1 MAGDCSALSTAST
14 TRSACPR
21 DRSPSRSGHK
31 WTEALRLILCFDLT
45 KWSLVYSRTGRCRGM
60 KESIMGEP
68 NPSHLPPTLDLPKP
82 GPSTTPSDSQKPTDA
97 DTAKDDP
104 ENQPSTP
111 PIPATETAQPQTV
124 PRLAISTMREGEQHT
139 VEYEGLPIEEYSAP
153 ATGVAAVA
161 AIRSTTKF
169 TSSNK
174 PTIPGYEVLRE
185 LGRGGMGVVYQAH
198 HLKLNRMVALKM
210 VLPGAYPQPEE
221 LVRFLGEAQ
230 SAARLQHPNIV
241 QIYEV
246 GKLDDRPFFTMEYV
260 EGSSLAQKFGST
272 PVRPRQAAE
281 MVHVLALAIQF
292 AHQQG
297 IVHRDLKPA
306 NILLT
311 ADGTLKITD
320 FGLAKHIEAGSGLT
334 QTGAIMGTPSY
345 MAPEQA
351 AGLTAEIGPLAD
363 VYALGAILYDL
374 LTGRPPFRAD
384 TPINT
389 ILQVRYEEPVSL
401 IRLQPRIPRDLETIC
416 LKCLQKIPRKRY
428 SSAVDLADDLQ
439 RYLAGEPIQARPVS
453 RWERGVKWAQRHPT
467 ASALL
472 GVSALALILVFAL
485 GVWHNVQLEAA
496 LQEARQERER
506 AEDNSAEAMR
516 QKERAEEEE
525 LIARRY
531 LYASQMNL
539 AQAAWDNAHIALVQ
553 ELLEKQI
560 PQPGQKDLRG
570 FEWYYLQRLCHGERK
585 TLVTEY
591 PVYGAAFAPDGRLL
605 ATVGGVFDQ
614 PGEVKLWD
622 VANGQLRARL
632 QGHVRDV
639 HTVAFA
645 PDGQILATGSDDQ
658 TIKLWDVANGQ
669 ERTTLQGHT
678 GEVRSVVFTTKGQL
692 LVSAGMDGKIK
703 IWDLQE
709 VKERSTIVTHQN
721 SVWTVVLAPDETT
734 LASGGLDGT
743 VKLWDLS
750 TGKELFTFPGSNRD
764 PVMALAFS
772 PDGQILARGSRD
784 RTIKLWDVA
793 SRTERSVLRGH
804 GNTITSIKFA
814 PDGQRLV
821 SASTD
826 LTVKSWDLATEK
838 SLLTLKGHQGPIF
851 AVAISGD
858 GKTLA
863 TASLDRTV
871 KLWDAT
877 GRLEMVA
884 LYGHGKEVTSIAY
897 SPDGQTLA
905 TGSQDGTVK
914 LWDPAQRREMRT
926 LAGHARGVTGV
937 AFAPDGQTL
946 ASASEDHTVKLWD
959 IATGKE
965 RLTLTKHTAPVRSV
979 AYSPNG
985 QLLVTGSGFYNRAG
999 VQIKVW
1005 DPKTG
1010 QEIKSLKGHSSSIR
1024 SIAFHPKGTMFATC
1038 GWDQLIKLWD
1048 ATTFNELATLKDH
1061 MGAVYALAFAPDG
1074 QTLASASADM
1084 TVKLWDLTT
1093 RKPRRTLQGYM
1104 DEVTSV
1110 AFTADGATLA
1120 TGSRDGSVKLW
1131 HTEAGRP
1138 LITLKDNGTPVFA
1151 VAFAPNGQW
1160 VASGA
1165 EDHAVRLWDL
1175 TLGRRPDPP

>member
-1 MAGDCSALSTAST
+1 
-14 TRSACPR
+14 
-21 DRSPSRSGHK
+21 
-31 WTEALRLILCFDLT
+31 
-45 KWSLVYSRTGRCRGM
+45 M
-60 KESIMGEP
+60 KEAIMGELNP
-68 NPSHLPPTLDLPKP
+68 NDLPPTLDLPKP
-82 GPSTTPSDSQKPTDA
+82 GASVTPSDPQKPTDA

-104 ENQPSTP
+104 ENQPSHP
-111 PIPATETAQPQTV
+111 SMPATETAQPQTV
-124 PRLAISTMREGEQHT
+124 PRLAVSTMREAEQQT
-139 VEYEGLPIEEYSAP
+139 QEYEALPIEESSAP
-153 ATGVAAVA
+153 ATGVASVA
-161 AIRSTTKF
+161 QIRSVSKF
-169 TSSNK
+169 ASSNK
-174 PTIPGYEVLRE
+174 PAIPGYEILRE

-210 VLPGAYPQPEE
+210 VLGGSYSQPEE

-246 GKLDDRPFFTMEYV
+246 SKHDDRPFFTMEYI
-260 EGSSLAQKFGST
+260 EGSSIAQKFGNT

-281 MVHVLALAIQF
+281 MIHVLASAIHF

-306 NILLT
+306 NILMT
-311 ADGTLKITD
+311 ADGSLKITD

-374 LTGRPPFRAD
+374 LTGRPPFRAE
-384 TPINT
+384 TPLNT
-389 ILQVRYEEPVSL
+389 ILQVRYDEPVSL

-416 LKCLQKIPRKRY
+416 LKCLQKVPRKRY
-428 SSAVDLADDLQ
+428 PTAAALADDLQ

-467 ASALL
+467 ASTLL

-485 GVWHNVQLEAA
+485 GVRHNILLDAA
-496 LQEARQERER
+496 LQEARQERQR
-506 AEDNSAEAMR
+506 AEDNAVEAMH
-516 QKERAEEEE
+516 QMKRAEEEE

-553 ELLEKQI
+553 ELLAKQI

-585 TLVTEY
+585 TLVLEY

-622 VANGQLRARL
+622 VASGQLRARL
-632 QGHVRDV
+632 QGHSRDV
-639 HTVAFA
+639 HAVAFA
-645 PDGQILATGSDDQ
+645 PDGQTLATGSDDL
-658 TIKLWDVANGQ
+658 TIKLWDVASGQ

-678 GEVRSVVFTTKGQL
+678 GEVRSVVFTAKGQL
-692 LVSAGMDGKIK
+692 LISAAMDGNLKV
-703 IWDLQE
+703 WDLQE
-709 VKERSTIVTHQN
+709 GKERLSIATQQN
-721 SVWTVVLAPDETT
+721 SVLTAVIAPDETS

-743 VKLWDLS
+743 VKLWDLAS
-750 TGKELFTFPGSNRD
+750 GKERFTFPGSNRD
-764 PVMALAFS
+764 PVMALAFA
-772 PDGQILARGSRD
+772 PDGQTLARGSRD
-784 RTIKLWDVA
+784 RTIKIWDLA

-804 GNTITSIKFA
+804 GNTITSIKFTT
-814 PDGQRLV
+814 DGRMLV

-826 LTVKSWDLATEK
+826 LTVKTWDLATEK
-838 SLLTLKGHQGPIF
+838 PLLTLKGHQGPIF
-851 AVAISGD
+851 AIVVAED

-863 TASLDRTV
+863 TASMDRTV
-871 KLWDAT
+871 KLWDTTA
-877 GRLEMVA
+877 RLEMVA
-884 LYGHGKEVTSIAY
+884 LYGHRKDIMSIAY

-914 LWDPAQRREMRT
+914 LWDPAQRRELKT
-926 LAGHARGVTGV
+926 LSGHARGINGV
-937 AFAPDGQTL
+937 AFAPDGRTL

-959 IATGKE
+959 VATGQE
-965 RLTLTKHTAPVRSV
+965 RLTLTKHTAPVRCV
-979 AYSPNG
+979 AFSPNG
-985 QLLVTGSGFYNRAG
+985 QLLATGSGFYNRAG
-999 VQIKVW
+999 VQIKIW

-1010 QEIKSLKGHSSSIR
+1010 NQLKSLKGHSSSIR
-1024 SIAFHPKGTMFATC
+1024 SIAFHPQGTMFATC

-1048 ATTFNELATLKDH
+1048 TTTFNELATLKDH
-1061 MGAVYALAFAPDG
+1061 MGAIYALAFAPDG

-1084 TVKLWDLTT
+1084 TVKLWDVAT
-1093 RKPRRTLQGYM
+1093 RKPRRTLQGNM

-1110 AFTADGATLA
+1110 AFAADGTTLA

-1131 HTEAGRP
+1131 QTLTGQT
-1138 LITLKDNGTPVFA
+1138 LITLKDNGMAVFA

-1160 VASGA
+1160 VASGG
-1165 EDHAVRLWDL
+1165 EDHTVRLWDL
-1175 TLGRRPDPP
+1175 TLGRAPDRP